1 MMFVSFLVLSFFWI
15 KIEDKY
21 HQKMQNERK
30 QGVGWSAAE
39 EEVVVVALLPSV
51 GLVVENGTTKSIIE
65 SFSF

>member
-1 MMFVSFLVLSFFWI
+1 
-15 KIEDKY
+15 
-21 HQKMQNERK
+21 MQNERK